1 MKTRGVELSDPFS
14 MPKFVGTG
22 ETGDGAVAQA
32 TPTLVE
38 AGNSRT
44 NTRSTEV
51 TVKQKAI
58 NLVLLQ
64 PEAHVQCPT
73 FQNLKQ
79 PDSLHVPKVPLDTW
93 PIPGLRVAWQQP
105 TITIPTD
112 WVASAVLRSQLLRNL
127 ATKCRSPRENS
138 WRPIFG
144 RDLEV
149 GDENVVPKT
158 AVARS
163 QRRHITT
170 VEYEELIFVPDWKT
184 WPLGTLIDVVLN

>member
-1 MKTRGVELSDPFS
+1 M
-14 MPKFVGTG
+14 
-22 ETGDGAVAQA
+22 
-32 TPTLVE
+32 
-38 AGNSRT
+38 
-44 NTRSTEV
+44 
-51 TVKQKAI
+51 
-58 NLVLLQ
+58 
-64 PEAHVQCPT
+64 
-73 FQNLKQ
+73 
-79 PDSLHVPKVPLDTW
+79 
-93 PIPGLRVAWQQP
+93 
-105 TITIPTD
+105 
-112 WVASAVLRSQLLRNL
+112 RNL